1 MLACPHEAHSP
12 SVAGFAGPV
21 CRRPFRAAAEE
32 TFRDRVVVI
41 PVGEDSLT
49 SKQSFGFMNR
59 ILKRAQE
66 EQARAVIF
74 DLNTPG
80 GLAWE
85 TSEMMMK
92 SIQPL
97 TIPTYAYVNPRAM
110 SAGALISAACD
121 KIYMAPV
128 SSIGAAGIITS
139 SGEEMDPVMR
149 KKAESAF
156 WAFTRSVVTEKGYRP
171 EVVKAMMIPSDQ
183 EQQFGPVKLEKGA
196 LLTLTGQGSRRAS
209 GRRQAPAG
217 PGHSLLRHGPAG
229 PGESKCPRSH
239 GGTYGL

>member
-1 MLACPHEAHSP
+1 MKRIHLLLLALLAL
-12 SVAGFAGPV
+12 FAGA
-21 CRRPFRAAAEE
+21 PFRAAAEE

-171 EVVKAMMIPSDQ
+171 EVVKSHDD
-183 EQQFGPVKLEKGA
+183 PVRPGTAVRPRQTGKRRA
-196 LLTLTGQGSRRAS
+196 PDPDGQGSRRAS

>member
-1 MLACPHEAHSP
+1 MKLIHLVLLALLAL
-12 SVAGFAGPV
+12 FAGY
-21 CRRPFRAAAEE
+21 PFRAAAEE

-66 EQARAVIF
+66 EQARAVVF

-156 WAFTRSVVTEKGYRP
+156 WAFTRSVVTERVTARKW
-171 EVVKAMMIPSDQ
+171 
-183 EQQFGPVKLEKGA
+183 
-196 LLTLTGQGSRRAS
+196 
-209 GRRQAPAG
+209 
-217 PGHSLLRHGPAG
+217 
-229 PGESKCPRSH
+229 
-239 GGTYGL
+239 

>member
-1 MLACPHEAHSP
+1 
-12 SVAGFAGPV
+12 
-21 CRRPFRAAAEE
+21 
-32 TFRDRVVVI
+32 
-41 PVGEDSLT
+41 
-49 SKQSFGFMNR
+49 MNR

-66 EQARAVIF
+66 EQARAVVF

-183 EQQFGPVKLEKGA
+183 DQQFGPVKLEKGA
-196 LLTLTGQGSRRAS
+196 LLTLTGKEAAARLEDGRPLLAQGTAS
-209 GRRQAPAG
+209 
-217 PGHSLLRHGPAG
+217 SVTDLLTQEKVNA
-229 PGESKCPRSH
+229 PRSH
-239 GGTYGL
+239 GGTYGV

>member
-1 MLACPHEAHSP
+1 M
-12 SVAGFAGPV
+12 V
-21 CRRPFRAAAEE
+21 
-32 TFRDRVVVI
+32 
-41 PVGEDSLT
+41 
-49 SKQSFGFMNR
+49 
-59 ILKRAQE
+59 
-66 EQARAVIF
+66 F

-85 TSEMMMK
+85 TREMMMK

-97 TIPTYAYVNPRAM
+97 TIPTYAYVNPKAM

-156 WAFTRSVVTEKGYRP
+156 W
-171 EVVKAMMIPSDQ
+171 PS
-183 EQQFGPVKLEKGA
+183 P
-196 LLTLTGQGSRRAS
+196 
-209 GRRQAPAG
+209 APW
-217 PGHSLLRHGPAG
+217 
-229 PGESKCPRSH
+229 
-239 GGTYGL
+239 

>member
-1 MLACPHEAHSP
+1 MKRIHLLLLALLAL
-12 SVAGFAGPV
+12 FAGA
-21 CRRPFRAAAEE
+21 PFRAAAEE

-110 SAGALISAACD
+110 SAGALIPAAP
-121 KIYMAPV
+121 MEET
-128 SSIGAAGIITS
+128 GA
-139 SGEEMDPVMR
+139 M
-149 KKAESAF
+149 
-156 WAFTRSVVTEKGYRP
+156 
-171 EVVKAMMIPSDQ
+171 
-183 EQQFGPVKLEKGA
+183 
-196 LLTLTGQGSRRAS
+196 
-209 GRRQAPAG
+209 
-217 PGHSLLRHGPAG
+217 
-229 PGESKCPRSH
+229 
-239 GGTYGL
+239 

>member
-1 MLACPHEAHSP
+1 MKRIHLLLLALLAL
-12 SVAGFAGPV
+12 FAGA
-21 CRRPFRAAAEE
+21 PFRAAAEE

-41 PVGEDSLT
+41 PVGENSLT

-110 SAGALISAACD
+110 SCLL
-121 KIYMAPV
+121 Y
-128 SSIGAAGIITS
+128 TS
-139 SGEEMDPVMR
+139 
-149 KKAESAF
+149 
-156 WAFTRSVVTEKGYRP
+156 
-171 EVVKAMMIPSDQ
+171 PS
-183 EQQFGPVKLEKGA
+183 
-196 LLTLTGQGSRRAS
+196 
-209 GRRQAPAG
+209 
-217 PGHSLLRHGPAG
+217 
-229 PGESKCPRSH
+229 PRD
-239 GGTYGL
+239 

>member
-1 MLACPHEAHSP
+1 MKHIHLLLLALLAL
-12 SVAGFAGPV
+12 FAGS
-21 CRRPFRAAAEE
+21 PFRAAAEE
-32 TFRDRVVVI
+32 SFRDRVVVI

-66 EQARAVIF
+66 EQARAVVF

-97 TIPTYAYVNPRAM
+97 TIPTYAYVNPKAM

-171 EVVKAMMIPSDQ
+171 EVVRP
-183 EQQFGPVKLEKGA
+183 
-196 LLTLTGQGSRRAS
+196 
-209 GRRQAPAG
+209 
-217 PGHSLLRHGPAG
+217 
-229 PGESKCPRSH
+229 
-239 GGTYGL
+239 

>member
-1 MLACPHEAHSP
+1 MKRIHLLLLALLAL
-12 SVAGFAGPV
+12 FAGA
-21 CRRPFRAAAEE
+21 PFRAAAEE

-110 SAGALISAACD
+110 SAGALISAAC
-121 KIYMAPV
+121 A
-128 SSIGAAGIITS
+128 
-139 SGEEMDPVMR
+139 
-149 KKAESAF
+149 
-156 WAFTRSVVTEKGYRP
+156 
-171 EVVKAMMIPSDQ
+171 
-183 EQQFGPVKLEKGA
+183 
-196 LLTLTGQGSRRAS
+196 
-209 GRRQAPAG
+209 
-217 PGHSLLRHGPAG
+217 
-229 PGESKCPRSH
+229 
-239 GGTYGL
+239 

>member
-1 MLACPHEAHSP
+1 MKRIHLLLLALLAL
-12 SVAGFAGPV
+12 FAGA
-21 CRRPFRAAAEE
+21 PFRAAAEE

-66 EQARAVIF
+66 EQACAVIF

-196 LLTLTGQGSRRAS
+196 LLTLTGKEAAARLEDGRPLLSREA
-209 GRRQAPAG
+209 
-217 PGHSLLRHGPAG
+217 
-229 PGESKCPRSH
+229 KRS
-239 GGTYGL
+239 

>member
-1 MLACPHEAHSP
+1 
-12 SVAGFAGPV
+12 
-21 CRRPFRAAAEE
+21 
-32 TFRDRVVVI
+32 
-41 PVGEDSLT
+41 
-49 SKQSFGFMNR
+49 MNR

-66 EQARAVIF
+66 EQARAVVF

-97 TIPTYAYVNPRAM
+97 TIPTYAYVNPKAM

-139 SGEEMDPVMR
+139 SGRRWTPSCARRR
-149 KKAESAF
+149 KA
-156 WAFTRSVVTEKGYRP
+156 
-171 EVVKAMMIPSDQ
+171 PS
-183 EQQFGPVKLEKGA
+183 GP
-196 LLTLTGQGSRRAS
+196 SP
-209 GRRQAPAG
+209 APW
-217 PGHSLLRHGPAG
+217 
-229 PGESKCPRSH
+229 
-239 GGTYGL
+239 

>member
-1 MLACPHEAHSP
+1 MKRIHLLLLALLAL
-12 SVAGFAGPV
+12 FAGA
-21 CRRPFRAAAEE
+21 PFRAAAEE

-49 SKQSFGFMNR
+49 NKQSFGFMNR

-66 EQARAVIF
+66 EQACAVIF

-110 SAGALISAACD
+110 SAGALISAARD
-121 KIYMAPV
+121 NIHMAPV
-128 SSIGAAGIITS
+128 ASIGVRGLLTS
-139 SGEEMDPVMR
+139 SGEGTVSVIR
-149 KKAESAF
+149 SHAASAF
-156 WAFTRSVVTEKGYRP
+156 WAFTRRVVADKGYLL
-171 EVVKAMMIPSDQ
+171 EVVNDVLM
-183 EQQFGPVKLEKGA
+183 
-196 LLTLTGQGSRRAS
+196 
-209 GRRQAPAG
+209 
-217 PGHSLLRHGPAG
+217 
-229 PGESKCPRSH
+229 
-239 GGTYGL
+239 